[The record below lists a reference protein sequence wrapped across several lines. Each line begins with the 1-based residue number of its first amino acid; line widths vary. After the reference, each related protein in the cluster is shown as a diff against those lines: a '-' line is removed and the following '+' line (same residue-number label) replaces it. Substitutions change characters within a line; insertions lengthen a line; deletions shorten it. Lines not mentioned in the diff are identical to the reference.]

1 VTNRVVLIVVAIVA
15 GTIATVA
22 SYLYINAIRQQIET
36 EEAAVRVYV
45 AGKNLVRNSSAEDL
59 LADRAIHEKEIPRKY
74 VPEGAITSTEEIG
87 GKVLIIDTPK
97 GAILTRSHF
106 ASVEAAGMPVQTPPG
121 FRAVA
126 IEVNEITAAGKK
138 IVSGDRVDVV
148 ASFDQGPNGKP
159 LTKTVLQNVLVL
171 QGFEASAAQG
181 KTGGGAFGGASQQ
194 QGGRPLVIL
203 ALAPADIE
211 KLLFS
216 ENYGAVWLTLRP
228 ARDDRVVPTG
238 GQTIETVVK

>member
-1 VTNRVVLIVVAIVA
+1 VGNRIALIVVAVVA
-15 GTIATVA
+15 GFLAVVA
-22 SYLYINAIRQQIET
+22 SFMYLSAVRQRVEK
-36 EEAAVRVYV
+36 EEALVRVYV
-45 AGKNLVRNSSAEDL
+45 AAKDLARNASAEDL
-59 LADRAIHEKEIPRKY
+59 IADRAIETKEIPRKY
-74 VPEGAITSTEEIG
+74 IPDGAIASAAEIG
-87 GKVLIIDTPK
+87 GKVLVVDTPK